1 MEQNNSNIIRGYSK
15 AIFAIANEFNAAI
28 SKEKFLFLLE
38 FLSTVVKE
46 PRIIKLINNSVL
58 SVENKVD
65 FLLTLTNSIM
75 VSPLIENLIKLLVKN
90 KHLLL
95 IPKIYEYYD
104 KLYLQ
109 SEDKLRVKIISAV
122 LLDENQKKKLY
133 KDLTAY
139 FKKEVL
145 LEYTVD
151 GSIIAGI
158 IIKYNDEVIDY
169 SFKKKLLNL
178 QHELLE

>member
-1 MEQNNSNIIRGYSK
+1 
-15 AIFAIANEFNAAI
+15 
-28 SKEKFLFLLE
+28 
-38 FLSTVVKE
+38 
-46 PRIIKLINNSVL
+46 
-58 SVENKVD
+58 
-65 FLLTLTNSIM
+65 
-75 VSPLIENLIKLLVKN
+75 
-90 KHLLL
+90 LL